1 MNYGFQNLIHADS
14 RLSTGQNGLIRGDG
28 QNILNLLGHSI
39 NVRAWKVDLVDHG
52 NDLQTLRI
60 GQLSIGQS
68 LGFHSLGCVD
78 EKQCPFTSGQTPRNL
93 VGKIDM
99 AWGIYEIEQIVLSIR
114 CQIVHRNRMTFD
126 GNAAFALQV
135 HGIQKLFL
143 HFSLH
148 HRLGTLEES
157 VGQVVLP

>member
-1 MNYGFQNLIHADS
+1 
-14 RLSTGQNGLIRGDG
+14 
-28 QNILNLLGHSI
+28 
-39 NVRAWKVDLVDHG
+39 
-52 NDLQTLRI
+52 
-60 GQLSIGQS
+60 
-68 LGFHSLGCVD
+68 
-78 EKQCPFTSGQTPRNL
+78 
-93 VGKIDM
+93 M

-143 HFSLH
+143 HFPLH

-157 VGQVVLP
+157 VGQSGLAVIDVSDDTKISNPLCFHHEKELTTQNFQPKKKVGN